1 MSVVQAPSGERQ
13 NGKDRKVAVRKI
25 KVGMVLFPRFQL
37 LDIAGPADA
46 FGEVRVLSHGEC
58 EYELM
63 TIGTT
68 RGTVTSSSGVTVT
81 PDRTIFDPCP
91 PLDTVILP
99 GGLGIFDAAEDSTLT
114 DWLVR
119 QASLARRMGSICN
132 GVFALGSAGLID
144 HKTVTTH
151 WMDAANLA
159 QKFPRATVE
168 PDRIYVKDGRL
179 YSTAGVT
186 AGIDLALTLIEE
198 DFGRQMAL
206 DVAKY
211 LIVYLRRAGG
221 QSQFSPLL
229 ATQAGASSQVEEL
242 QSFMV
247 DNLKTPHTLESLAQR
262 LHMSPR
268 NLSRIFRKECG
279 VTPMEF
285 LTDARIDA
293 ARRLLENTEMAMKEV
308 AFECGFDSAD
318 ALRRVF
324 SQRLRITPV
333 EYRQRFHSDNP
344 AAN

>member
-1 MSVVQAPSGERQ
+1 MSFVHAPSGGHPD
-13 NGKDRKVAVRKI
+13 GKDRKVAVRKI

-46 FGEVRVLSHGEC
+46 FGEVRVLSHGES

-159 QKFPRATVE
+159 QKYPRATVE

-229 ATQAGASSQVEEL
+229 ATQAGASSQVDEL

-247 DNLKTPHTLESLAQR
+247 ENLKAPHTLESLAQR

-324 SQRLRITPV
+324 SHRLRITPV
-333 EYRQRFHSDNP
+333 EYRQRFHSEETPP
-344 AAN
+344 A

>member
-1 MSVVQAPSGERQ
+1 MTEKEKSAAP
-13 NGKDRKVAVRKI
+13 RKI

-46 FGEVRVLSHGEC
+46 FGEVSVLSQGQC

-63 TIGTT
+63 TIGAT
-68 RGTVTSSSGVTVT
+68 RGAVTSSSGVAVT
-81 PDRTIFDPCP
+81 PDRVIFDPCP
-91 PLDTVILP
+91 VFDTIIIP
-99 GGLGIFDAAEDSTLT
+99 GGLGVFDASEDTTLT

-119 QASLARRMGSICN
+119 QASLSRRIGSICN
-132 GVFALGSAGLID
+132 GVFALGNAGLID

-198 DFGRQMAL
+198 DFGRKMAV

-229 ATQAGASSQVEEL
+229 ATQAGASSQIEEL
-242 QSFMV
+242 QGFV
-247 DNLKTPHTLESLAQR
+247 LKNLRAPHTLESMAQH

-268 NLSRIFRKECG
+268 NLSRVFRKECG
-279 VTPMEF
+279 VTPMDF
-285 LTDARIDA
+285 LADARIDA
-293 ARRLLENTEMAMKEV
+293 ARRYLENTDMAMKEV
-308 AFECGFDSAD
+308 ATECGFDTAD
-318 ALRRVF
+318 SLRRVF
-324 SQRLRITPV
+324 NQRLQITPV
-333 EYRQRFHSDNP
+333 EYRQRFHSSTDAP
-344 AAN
+344 A